1 MLRKVVVVLLCSCLS
16 FSTLEVHAWPSQKS
30 REEYEKQGHII
41 WEAKTDQP
49 IMALTFDDGPDPT
62 QTIAILNVLKKY
74 GVKSTFFVLG
84 RRVKQ
89 HPEIVKKVMADGHE
103 IANHTFS
110 HAYFNAGSTSSFIR
124 QEIERTQLAV
134 YEVTGVKPTLFR
146 PPGGNY
152 NDRIINTAHLLGL
165 KSVMWSW
172 HQDTKDWTHPG
183 VHKICDKVLKNAH
196 NGDIVLFHDY
206 VPGKTQTVQ
215 ALETILPELQKKG
228 FRLVTVSDL
237 IRQSGNQQKV
247 NQPDNHRAK
256 AKHVVK

>member
-1 MLRKVVVVLLCSCLS
+1 MLRIVVSVILCFCLS
-16 FSTLEVHAWPSQKS
+16 FLTIEVNAWPTQKS
-30 REEYEKQGHII
+30 REDYEKQGHII
-41 WEAKTDQP
+41 WEAKTDQRV
-49 IMALTFDDGPDPT
+49 MALTFDDGPDPI
-62 QTIAILNVLKKY
+62 QTTAILNVLKQY

-89 HPEIVKKVMADGHE
+89 HPEVVKKIIAEGHE

-110 HAYFNAGSTSSFIR
+110 HTYFNARSTASFIR

-134 YEVTGVKPTLFR
+134 YEVTGAKPTLFR

-183 VHKICDKVLKNAH
+183 VGKICDKVLKNAH

-206 VPGKTQTVQ
+206 VPGKTQTKQ

-228 FRLVTVSDL
+228 FQLVTVSEL
-237 IRQSGNQQKV
+237 IRISGNQQKV
-247 NQPDNHRAK
+247 IHPDQRSK
-256 AKHVVK
+256 SKQVVK